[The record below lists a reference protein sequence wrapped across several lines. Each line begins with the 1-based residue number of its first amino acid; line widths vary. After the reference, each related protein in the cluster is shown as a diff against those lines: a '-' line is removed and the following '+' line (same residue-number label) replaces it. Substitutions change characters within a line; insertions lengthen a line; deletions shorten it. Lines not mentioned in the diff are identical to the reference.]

1 MSIQNIHWGEGV
13 QGPCTLFPKFKNDD
27 IISTNS
33 SFYCFFIHTLLGEGG
48 VYRKSRF
55 CMLMKMM
62 EKMYDPLEKL
72 QIFSLI
78 YRSHDPYTVLST
90 KGIKIE
96 KNWYSGRYRYMY

>member
-1 MSIQNIHWGEGV
+1 
-13 QGPCTLFPKFKNDD
+13 
-27 IISTNS
+27 
-33 SFYCFFIHTLLGEGG
+33 
-48 VYRKSRF
+48 
-55 CMLMKMM
+55 MLMKMM

>member
-48 VYRKSRF
+48 GLQKKS
-55 CMLMKMM
+55 
-62 EKMYDPLEKL
+62 
-72 QIFSLI
+72 
-78 YRSHDPYTVLST
+78 VLYAHEND
-90 KGIKIE
+90 G
-96 KNWYSGRYRYMY
+96 KNV